1 MTNKHIPLR
10 VIKAPR
16 VGHVMDA
23 PPAFEASDHTIG
35 YTCGRCETILLHA
48 EADQVQGLIIRCT
61 KCGSYNCAT
70 GSLG

>member
-1 MTNKHIPLR
+1 MTNKRVPLR

-23 PPAFEASDHTIG
+23 PPTLKASDHTID
-35 YTCGRCETILLHA
+35 YMCGRCEAILLHA
-48 EADQVQGLIIRCT
+48 EEDQVHGLIIRCT

-70 GSLG
+70 GSAG